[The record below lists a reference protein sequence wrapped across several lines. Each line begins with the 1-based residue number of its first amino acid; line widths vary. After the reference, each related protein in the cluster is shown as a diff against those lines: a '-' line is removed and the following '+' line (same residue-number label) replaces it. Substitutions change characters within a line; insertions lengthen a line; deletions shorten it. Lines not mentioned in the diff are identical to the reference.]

1 METSMEVKDIV
12 VARPHH
18 RVTIIEAV
26 EGAARRS
33 YLEQQL
39 DLARQSG
46 ATAFMVQCHFDEGGP
61 WAGPNEMLS
70 PLIEEIRI
78 SRPEM
83 VAKHSLELIY
93 VMPRLRHELS
103 VENPTLT
110 DLAPAHERVR
120 SYPVD
125 RAFRILHGLI
135 ELLCEWKR
143 TTAPGVPWFI
153 ACDNFDQS
161 GNMTTRFFIELI
173 RRKAEEMDLQVLFAV
188 APGAAQ
194 EVRQRLDVVGQR
206 ALVRTMQMEPAPE
219 ERADISVARA
229 AAEKL
234 EEKIAGNRI
243 ETFVNLPK
251 LIRLW
256 KQAERYD
263 KVLHY
268 RCVALDLHNTLGL
281 YDDSLRYAQ
290 GLVEMSAKYDP
301 ENENRRWA
309 IATKILNIYVGLMD
323 APRAMAFAEKII
335 EDFAQQNQGRLA
347 LMLYTLAMLYARYS
361 KPRDLGK
368 GEEYL
373 ARGLKALEL
382 ARIDGSMPE
391 DEYHFQSAF
400 NRNGLAMIRNFQR
413 KYTEAI
419 EICRECVKHL
429 NTHLTADKHLLHRSV
444 LLFNLAQ
451 VYNAIGSQR
460 EAIEHYSAA
469 IALDPNYSEYYND
482 RGSVHLRFG
491 SLEEAE
497 KDYLKAIELSPPYF
511 EVLTNL
517 GQCYRKMGRMDR
529 AIESYSLALDLEPNQ
544 ILALLGRANAYQ
556 EVGKKEEALSDF
568 TSVIALDPSL
578 WDAFANRGA
587 IRYDIG
593 HLDLSLDDF
602 NHAIELNSEQGDL
615 FENRATVLAE
625 LGHYALAEKDL
636 RKAIDLA
643 TVDAERAAIQ
653 TRLDD
658 LLSSA
663 AKQGPMLA
671 KVANE

>member
-1 METSMEVKDIV
+1 
-12 VARPHH
+12 
-18 RVTIIEAV
+18 
-26 EGAARRS
+26 
-33 YLEQQL
+33 
-39 DLARQSG
+39 
-46 ATAFMVQCHFDEGGP
+46 
-61 WAGPNEMLS
+61 
-70 PLIEEIRI
+70 
-78 SRPEM
+78 
-83 VAKHSLELIY
+83 
-93 VMPRLRHELS
+93 
-103 VENPTLT
+103 
-110 DLAPAHERVR
+110 
-120 SYPVD
+120 
-125 RAFRILHGLI
+125 
-135 ELLCEWKR
+135 
-143 TTAPGVPWFI
+143 
-153 ACDNFDQS
+153 
-161 GNMTTRFFIELI
+161 
-173 RRKAEEMDLQVLFAV
+173 
-188 APGAAQ
+188 
-194 EVRQRLDVVGQR
+194 
-206 ALVRTMQMEPAPE
+206 
-219 ERADISVARA
+219 
-229 AAEKL
+229 
-234 EEKIAGNRI
+234 
-243 ETFVNLPK
+243 
-251 LIRLW
+251 
-256 KQAERYD
+256 
-263 KVLHY
+263 
-268 RCVALDLHNTLGL
+268 
-281 YDDSLRYAQ
+281 
-290 GLVEMSAKYDP
+290 
-301 ENENRRWA
+301 
-309 IATKILNIYVGLMD
+309 
-323 APRAMAFAEKII
+323 
-335 EDFAQQNQGRLA
+335 
-347 LMLYTLAMLYARYS
+347 MLYTLAMLYARYS

-491 SLEEAE
+491 NLEEAE

-602 NHAIELNSEQGDL
+602 NHAIALNSEQGDL

-671 KVANE
+671 KVANEELASMNPLRRGGR